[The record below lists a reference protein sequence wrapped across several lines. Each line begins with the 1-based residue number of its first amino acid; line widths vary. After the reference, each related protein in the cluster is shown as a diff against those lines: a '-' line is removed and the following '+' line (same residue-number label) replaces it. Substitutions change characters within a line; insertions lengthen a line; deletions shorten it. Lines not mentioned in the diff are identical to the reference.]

1 MGRHSMP
8 APGESFGESGEPA
21 DAGVDPSGG
30 IPRADADADTDPS
43 GRIPRADGD
52 WQGRRRRT
60 DSTPRG
66 VSRGVI
72 AALVA
77 VVVLVGGVILWRF
90 FGDAMSRRS
99 QDAAQQCVQGTAT
112 VAVVADSA
120 IVETVTKLAE
130 AYNAEAMP
138 VGDKCVTVAVTQAD
152 SNAVVNG
159 LAGAWPTELGERPA
173 LWIPASSVQSS
184 RLQAVAG
191 KQIVSDARSLVTSPV
206 VLAVRPQLAAALG
219 QQGWPALPALQTDPV
234 ALDANLPGWGS
245 LRLALPVAG
254 ASDAAYLA
262 AEAVATTSAPPGA
275 PPTAG
280 LGAVSALLGGQPQLA
295 DNTADLAWNAL
306 TVAGDPA
313 KAPVHAM
320 VTTEQQLFARTS
332 ALPDAKTMV
341 AEWIPDGPIA
351 VADFPT
357 VLLAGPWL
365 AEEQI
370 SAASEFARFM
380 DTPEQLAE
388 LAKAGFRA
396 TGTTPPGSE
405 VVGFPTLGATLPV
418 ADDATRAAVAGA
430 VAPASAATTTVI
442 LDQGMT
448 GDEGGPSRLAGVTS
462 ALNNRIAALPPNA
475 VVGLWTFDGTD
486 SRPVI
491 PTGALS
497 DDLGGQPR
505 SAALTSTLTGLSP
518 TGGGAV
524 SFTTLPRAYTD
535 AIASYQ
541 PGQPNSILVI
551 TQGPHTDQTL
561 DGPGLQNYLKSAAD
575 PNRPVTINVID
586 FGGDPDRPTWEAV
599 AAQSGGSY
607 QEVATSDSPDLV
619 AAIARMLS

>member
-8 APGESFGESGEPA
+8 APGESFGEPEEPT
-21 DAGVDPSGG
+21 DVDP
-30 IPRADADADTDPS
+30 DPS

-66 VSRGVI
+66 VSKGVI

-120 IVETVTKLAE
+120 IADNVMKLAE
-130 AYNAEAMP
+130 AYNAEATP
-138 VGDKCVTVAVTQAD
+138 VGDKCVTVAVTKAD
-152 SNAVVNG
+152 SNSVITG
-159 LAGAWPTELGERPA
+159 LTGSWPTELGERPA
-173 LWIPASSVQSS
+173 LWIPASSVQSA
-184 RLQAVAG
+184 RLQAAAG

-206 VLAVRPQLAAALG
+206 VLAVRPQLAAVLG
-219 QQGWPALPALQTDPV
+219 QQGWPALPGLQTNPA
-234 ALDANLPGWGS
+234 ALEANLPGWGS
-245 LRLALPVAG
+245 LRLALPVTG

-262 AEAVATTSAPPGA
+262 AEAVATTAAPPGA

-313 KAPVHAM
+313 AAPVHA
-320 VTTEQQLFARTS
+320 VAITEQQLFARTS
-332 ALPDAKTMV
+332 ALPDAKSLV
-341 AEWIPDGPIA
+341 AEWIPDGPVA

-365 AEEQI
+365 AEEQV

-380 DTPEQLAE
+380 DKPEQLAE
-388 LAKAGFRA
+388 LAKSGFRA
-396 TGTTPPGSE
+396 AGTTPAGND

-418 ADDATRAAVAGA
+418 ADDATRTAVTAA

-442 LDQGMT
+442 LDQALT
-448 GDEGGPSRLAGVTS
+448 GDDGGRSRLSGVAS
-462 ALNNRIAALPPNA
+462 ALSNRIAALPPSA
-475 VVGLWTFDGTD
+475 VVGLWTFDGAD
-486 SRPVI
+486 IRPVV

-505 SAALTSTLTGLSP
+505 SAALASTLAGLTP

-535 AIASYQ
+535 ALANYR
-541 PGQPNSILVI
+541 PGQPN
-551 TQGPHTDQTL
+551 
-561 DGPGLQNYLKSAAD
+561 
-575 PNRPVTINVID
+575 
-586 FGGDPDRPTWEAV
+586 
-599 AAQSGGSY
+599 
-607 QEVATSDSPDLV
+607 
-619 AAIARMLS
+619 

>member
-8 APGESFGESGEPA
+8 APGESFGEPEEPT
-21 DAGVDPSGG
+21 DVDP
-30 IPRADADADTDPS
+30 DPS

-66 VSRGVI
+66 VSKGVI

-120 IVETVTKLAE
+120 IADNVMKLAE
-130 AYNAEAMP
+130 AYNAEATP
-138 VGDKCVTVAVTQAD
+138 VGDKCVTVAVTKAD
-152 SNAVVNG
+152 SNSVITG
-159 LAGAWPTELGERPA
+159 LTGSWPTELGERPA
-173 LWIPASSVQSS
+173 LWIPASSVQSA
-184 RLQAVAG
+184 RLQAAAG

-206 VLAVRPQLAAALG
+206 VLAVRPQLAAVLG
-219 QQGWPALPALQTDPV
+219 QQGWPALPGLQTNPA
-234 ALDANLPGWGS
+234 ALEANLPGWGS
-245 LRLALPVAG
+245 LRLALPVTG

-262 AEAVATTSAPPGA
+262 AEAVATTAAPPGA

-313 KAPVHAM
+313 AAPVHA
-320 VTTEQQLFARTS
+320 VAITEQQLFARTS
-332 ALPDAKTMV
+332 ALPDAKSLV
-341 AEWIPDGPIA
+341 AEWIPDGPVA

-365 AEEQI
+365 AEEQV

-380 DTPEQLAE
+380 DKPEQLAE
-388 LAKAGFRA
+388 LAKSGFRA
-396 TGTTPPGSE
+396 AGATPAGND

-418 ADDATRAAVAGA
+418 ADDATRTAVTAA
-430 VAPASAATTTVI
+430 VAPASATTTTVI
-442 LDQGMT
+442 LDQALT
-448 GDEGGPSRLAGVTS
+448 GDDGGRSRLSGVAS
-462 ALNNRIAALPPNA
+462 ALSNRIVALPPSA
-475 VVGLWTFDGTD
+475 AVGLWTFDGAD
-486 SRPVI
+486 SRPVV

-505 SAALTSTLTGLSP
+505 SAALASTLAGLTP

-535 AIASYQ
+535 ALANYR

-575 PNRPVTINVID
+575 PTRPVTINVID

-599 AAQSGGSY
+599 AATSGGSY
-607 QEVATSDSPDLV
+607 QEIATSNSPDLV

>member
-8 APGESFGESGEPA
+8 APGESFGEPEEPT
-21 DAGVDPSGG
+21 DVDP
-30 IPRADADADTDPS
+30 DPS

-66 VSRGVI
+66 VSKGVI

-120 IVETVTKLAE
+120 IADNVMKLAE
-130 AYNAEAMP
+130 AYNAEATP
-138 VGDKCVTVAVTQAD
+138 VGDKCVTVAVTKAD
-152 SNAVVNG
+152 SNSVITG
-159 LAGAWPTELGERPA
+159 LTGSWPTELGERPA
-173 LWIPASSVQSS
+173 LWIPASSVQSA
-184 RLQAVAG
+184 RLQAAAG

-206 VLAVRPQLAAALG
+206 VLAVRPQLAAVLG
-219 QQGWPALPALQTDPV
+219 QQGWPALPGLQTNPA
-234 ALDANLPGWGS
+234 ALEANLPGWGS
-245 LRLALPVAG
+245 LRLALPVTG

-262 AEAVATTSAPPGA
+262 AEAVATTAAPPGA

-313 KAPVHAM
+313 AAPVHA
-320 VTTEQQLFARTS
+320 VAITEQQLFARTS
-332 ALPDAKTMV
+332 ALPDAKSLV
-341 AEWIPDGPIA
+341 AEWIPDGPVA

-365 AEEQI
+365 AEEQV

-380 DTPEQLAE
+380 DKPEQLAE
-388 LAKAGFRA
+388 LAKSGFRA
-396 TGTTPPGSE
+396 AGATPAGND

-418 ADDATRAAVAGA
+418 ADDATRTAVTAA
-430 VAPASAATTTVI
+430 VAPASATTTTVI
-442 LDQGMT
+442 LDQALT
-448 GDEGGPSRLAGVTS
+448 GDDGGRSRLSGVAS
-462 ALNNRIAALPPNA
+462 ALSNRIVALPPSA
-475 VVGLWTFDGTD
+475 AVGLWTFDGAD
-486 SRPVI
+486 SRPVV

-505 SAALTSTLTGLSP
+505 SAALASTLAGLTP

-535 AIASYQ
+535 ALANYR

-599 AAQSGGSY
+599 AATSGGSY
-607 QEVATSDSPDLV
+607 QEIATSNSPDLV

>member
-8 APGESFGESGEPA
+8 APGESFGEPEEPT
-21 DAGVDPSGG
+21 DVDP
-30 IPRADADADTDPS
+30 DPS

-66 VSRGVI
+66 VSKGVI

-120 IVETVTKLAE
+120 IADNVMKLAE

-138 VGDKCVTVAVTQAD
+138 VGDKCVTVTVTKAD
-152 SNAVVNG
+152 SNSVITG
-159 LAGAWPTELGERPA
+159 LTGSWPTELGERPA
-173 LWIPASSVQSS
+173 LWIPASSVQSA
-184 RLQAVAG
+184 RLQAAAG

-206 VLAVRPQLAAALG
+206 VLAVRPQLAAVLG
-219 QQGWPALPALQTDPV
+219 QQGWPALPGLQTNPA
-234 ALDANLPGWGS
+234 ALEANLPGWGS
-245 LRLALPVAG
+245 LRLALPVTG

-262 AEAVATTSAPPGA
+262 AEAVATTAAPPGA

-295 DNTADLAWNAL
+295 DNSADLAWNAL

-313 KAPVHAM
+313 AAPVHA
-320 VTTEQQLFARTS
+320 VAITEQQLFARTS
-332 ALPDAKTMV
+332 ALPDAKSMV
-341 AEWIPDGPIA
+341 AEWIPDGPVA

-365 AEEQI
+365 AEEQV

-380 DTPEQLAE
+380 DKPEQLAE
-388 LAKAGFRA
+388 LAKSGFRA
-396 TGTTPPGSE
+396 AGATPAGND

-418 ADDATRAAVAGA
+418 ADDATRTAVTAA
-430 VAPASAATTTVI
+430 VAPASATTTTVI
-442 LDQGMT
+442 LDQALT
-448 GDEGGPSRLAGVTS
+448 GDDGGRSRLSGVAS
-462 ALNNRIAALPPNA
+462 ALSNRIVALPPSA
-475 VVGLWTFDGTD
+475 AVGLWTFDGAD
-486 SRPVI
+486 SRPVV

-505 SAALTSTLTGLSP
+505 SAALASTLAGLTP

-535 AIASYQ
+535 ALANYR

-599 AAQSGGSY
+599 AATSGGSY
-607 QEVATSDSPDLV
+607 QEIATSNSPDLV

>member
-8 APGESFGESGEPA
+8 APGESFGEPEEPT
-21 DAGVDPSGG
+21 DVDP
-30 IPRADADADTDPS
+30 DPS

-66 VSRGVI
+66 VSKGVI

-120 IVETVTKLAE
+120 IADNVMKLAE
-130 AYNAEAMP
+130 AYNAEATP
-138 VGDKCVTVAVTQAD
+138 VGDKCVTVAVTKAD
-152 SNAVVNG
+152 SNSVITG
-159 LAGAWPTELGERPA
+159 LTGSWPTELGERPA
-173 LWIPASSVQSS
+173 LWIPASSVQSA
-184 RLQAVAG
+184 RLQAAAG

-219 QQGWPALPALQTDPV
+219 QQGWPALPGLQTNPA
-234 ALDANLPGWGS
+234 ALEANLPGWGS
-245 LRLALPVAG
+245 LRLALPVTG

-262 AEAVATTSAPPGA
+262 AEAVATTAAPPGA

-295 DNTADLAWNAL
+295 DNSADLAWNAL

-313 KAPVHAM
+313 AAPVHA
-320 VTTEQQLFARTS
+320 VAITEQQLFARTS
-332 ALPDAKTMV
+332 ALPDAKSLV
-341 AEWIPDGPIA
+341 AEWIPDGPVA

-365 AEEQI
+365 AEEQV

-380 DTPEQLAE
+380 DKPEQLAE
-388 LAKAGFRA
+388 LAKSGFRA
-396 TGTTPPGSE
+396 AGATPAGND

-418 ADDATRAAVAGA
+418 ADDATRTAVTAA

-442 LDQGMT
+442 LDQALT
-448 GDEGGPSRLAGVTS
+448 GDDGGRSRLSGVAS
-462 ALNNRIAALPPNA
+462 ALSNRIAALPPSA
-475 VVGLWTFDGTD
+475 VVGLWTFDGAD
-486 SRPVI
+486 SRPVV

-505 SAALTSTLTGLSP
+505 SAALASTLAGLTP

-535 AIASYQ
+535 ALANYR

-599 AAQSGGSY
+599 AATSGGSY
-607 QEVATSDSPDLV
+607 QEIATSNSPDLV

>member
-8 APGESFGESGEPA
+8 APGESFGEPEEPT
-21 DAGVDPSGG
+21 DVDP
-30 IPRADADADTDPS
+30 DPS

-66 VSRGVI
+66 VSKGVI

-120 IVETVTKLAE
+120 IADNVMKLAE
-130 AYNAEAMP
+130 AYNAEATP
-138 VGDKCVTVAVTQAD
+138 VGDKCVTVAVTKAD
-152 SNAVVNG
+152 SNSVITG
-159 LAGAWPTELGERPA
+159 LTGSWPTELGERPA
-173 LWIPASSVQSS
+173 LWIPASSVQSA
-184 RLQAVAG
+184 RLQAAAG

-219 QQGWPALPALQTDPV
+219 QQGWPALPGLQTNPA
-234 ALDANLPGWGS
+234 ALEANLPGWGS
-245 LRLALPVAG
+245 LRLALPVTG

-262 AEAVATTSAPPGA
+262 AEAVATTAAPPGA

-313 KAPVHAM
+313 AAPVHA
-320 VTTEQQLFARTS
+320 VAITEQQLFARTS
-332 ALPDAKTMV
+332 ALPDAKSLV
-341 AEWIPDGPIA
+341 AEWIPDGPVA

-365 AEEQI
+365 AEEQV

-380 DTPEQLAE
+380 DKPEQLAE
-388 LAKAGFRA
+388 LAKSGFRA
-396 TGTTPPGSE
+396 AGATPAGND

-418 ADDATRAAVAGA
+418 ADDATRTAVTAA

-442 LDQGMT
+442 LDQALT
-448 GDEGGPSRLAGVTS
+448 GDDGGRSRLSGVAS
-462 ALNNRIAALPPNA
+462 ALSNRIAALPPSA
-475 VVGLWTFDGTD
+475 VVGLWTFDGAD
-486 SRPVI
+486 SRPVV

-505 SAALTSTLTGLSP
+505 SAALASTLAGLTP

-535 AIASYQ
+535 ALANYR

-599 AAQSGGSY
+599 AATSGGSY
-607 QEVATSDSPDLV
+607 QEIATSNSPDLV

>member
-8 APGESFGESGEPA
+8 APGESFGEPEEPT
-21 DAGVDPSGG
+21 DVDP
-30 IPRADADADTDPS
+30 DPS

-66 VSRGVI
+66 VSKGVI

-120 IVETVTKLAE
+120 IADNVMKLAE
-130 AYNAEAMP
+130 AYNAEATP
-138 VGDKCVTVAVTQAD
+138 VGDKCVTVAVTKAD
-152 SNAVVNG
+152 SNSVITG
-159 LAGAWPTELGERPA
+159 LTGSWPTELGERPA
-173 LWIPASSVQSS
+173 LWIPASSVQSA
-184 RLQAVAG
+184 RLQAAAG

-219 QQGWPALPALQTDPV
+219 QQGWPALPGLQTNPA
-234 ALDANLPGWGS
+234 ALEANLPGWGS
-245 LRLALPVAG
+245 LRLALPVTG

-262 AEAVATTSAPPGA
+262 AEAVATTAAPPGA

-280 LGAVSALLGGQPQLA
+280 LGAVSAMLGGQPQLA

-313 KAPVHAM
+313 AAPVHA
-320 VTTEQQLFARTS
+320 VAITEQQLFARTS
-332 ALPDAKTMV
+332 ALPDAKSLV
-341 AEWIPDGPIA
+341 AEWIPDGPVA

-365 AEEQI
+365 AEEQV

-380 DTPEQLAE
+380 DKPEQLAE
-388 LAKAGFRA
+388 LAKSGFRA
-396 TGTTPPGSE
+396 AGATPAGND

-418 ADDATRAAVAGA
+418 ADDATRTAVTAA
-430 VAPASAATTTVI
+430 VAPASATTTTVI
-442 LDQGMT
+442 LDQALT
-448 GDEGGPSRLAGVTS
+448 GDDGGRSRLSGVAS
-462 ALNNRIAALPPNA
+462 ALSNRIVALPPSA
-475 VVGLWTFDGTD
+475 AVGLWTFDGAD
-486 SRPVI
+486 SRPVV

-505 SAALTSTLTGLSP
+505 SAALASTLAGLTP

-535 AIASYQ
+535 ALANYR

-599 AAQSGGSY
+599 AATSGGSY
-607 QEVATSDSPDLV
+607 QEIATSNSPDLV

>member
-8 APGESFGESGEPA
+8 APGESFGEPEEPT
-21 DAGVDPSGG
+21 DVDP
-30 IPRADADADTDPS
+30 DPS

-66 VSRGVI
+66 VSKGVI

-120 IVETVTKLAE
+120 IADNVMKLAE
-130 AYNAEAMP
+130 AYNAEATP
-138 VGDKCVTVAVTQAD
+138 VGDKCVTVAVTKAD
-152 SNAVVNG
+152 SNSVITG
-159 LAGAWPTELGERPA
+159 LTGSWPTELGERPA
-173 LWIPASSVQSS
+173 LWIPASSVQSA
-184 RLQAVAG
+184 RLQAAAG

-206 VLAVRPQLAAALG
+206 VLAVRPQLAAVLG
-219 QQGWPALPALQTDPV
+219 QQGWPALPGLQTNPA
-234 ALDANLPGWGS
+234 ALEANLPGWGS
-245 LRLALPVAG
+245 LRLALPVTG

-262 AEAVATTSAPPGA
+262 AEAVATTAAPPGA

-313 KAPVHAM
+313 AAPVHA
-320 VTTEQQLFARTS
+320 VAITEQQLFARTS
-332 ALPDAKTMV
+332 ALPDAKSLV
-341 AEWIPDGPIA
+341 AEWIPDGPVA

-365 AEEQI
+365 AEEQV

-380 DTPEQLAE
+380 DKPEQLAE
-388 LAKAGFRA
+388 LAKSGFRA
-396 TGTTPPGSE
+396 AGATPAGND

-418 ADDATRAAVAGA
+418 ADDATRTAVTAA
-430 VAPASAATTTVI
+430 VAPASATTTTVI
-442 LDQGMT
+442 LDQALT
-448 GDEGGPSRLAGVTS
+448 GDDGGRSRLSGVAS
-462 ALNNRIAALPPNA
+462 ALSNRIVALPPSA
-475 VVGLWTFDGTD
+475 AVGLWTFDGAD
-486 SRPVI
+486 SRPVV

-505 SAALTSTLTGLSP
+505 SAALASTLAGLTP

-535 AIASYQ
+535 ALANYR

-599 AAQSGGSY
+599 VATSGGSY
-607 QEVATSDSPDLV
+607 QEIATSNSPDLV